1 MSSPS
6 DPARPPASGKSL
18 LRALAHLRTH
28 GRDALGALCSL
39 LLVTLG
45 SLVSPQLIRIAIDQG
60 IAQRNVRAILYATL
74 GLLGI
79 AAVRGLFNFLEG
91 YLAERASQGVAFD
104 LRELLFAKIQRLSFS
119 YYDQVQT
126 GQLLTRVTN
135 DVEQIRT
142 FAGSGVIQLV
152 NAALMLVG
160 TASLLFSMNWRL
172 TLVALTIV
180 PAILA
185 ILFVFVRKVGPLFGQ
200 IQQTLGQLNTV
211 LQEDLTGLKVVRAF
225 AREEHERARFS
236 TVNDALLNKN
246 LETVGTFAN
255 HFPFIF
261 LCSNVGTLL
270 VVWFGGWQI
279 FGGHLTIGALIAF
292 NTYLAFLLMP
302 LFMLGFLSAGISRA
316 GASAARVYEVLD
328 APVDVA
334 DAPNARAL
342 GPLEGAIA
350 FEDVH
355 FRYPGGEQPI
365 LKGVTFRVE
374 PGQTVALLGT
384 TGSGK
389 STLSSLV
396 PRFYD
401 PTQGRVLIDGQD
413 VREVTL
419 GSLRSQVG
427 VVLQDALLFSGTV
440 RENIAYG
447 RPDAPLAEVEAAAR
461 AAQAEEF
468 IRELPQGYETV
479 IGERGIGLSGG
490 QRQRLAIARALLV
503 QPRILILDE
512 STSAVDAGTEGLI
525 LEALD
530 RLLREGR
537 HTAFVIA
544 QRLSTVRAADGI
556 LVLDQGR
563 IAAQGTHEEL
573 LRTSELYNEILGS
586 QLTDAQVGQGSAA

>member
-1 MSSPS
+1 MGRALKPAQSP
-6 DPARPPASGKSL
+6 L
-18 LRALAHLRTH
+18 LRALSHLRTH
-28 GRDALGALCSL
+28 WRDSLGALLSL
-39 LLVTLG
+39 LLVTAA
-45 SLVSPQLIRIAIDQG
+45 SLVSPQLIQIAIDEG
-60 IAQRNVRAILYATL
+60 VARKNVHALLYATL
-74 GLLGI
+74 GLLGV
-79 AAVRGLFNFLEG
+79 AAVRGVFNFLEG

-119 YYDQVQT
+119 YFDQVET

-142 FAGSGVIQLV
+142 FAGAGVIQLF

-160 TASLLFSMNWRL
+160 TATLLVWMNWRL
-172 TLVALTIV
+172 ALVALAIV

-185 ILFVFVRKVGPLFGQ
+185 ILGMFIRKVRPKFGEV
-200 IQQTLGQLNTV
+200 QQTLGKLNSI

-225 AREEHERARFS
+225 AREGHERSRFEA
-236 TVNDALLNKN
+236 VNQALLAKI
-246 LETVGTFAN
+246 LETIRLFAG
-255 HFPFIF
+255 HFPFVF
-261 LCSNVGTLL
+261 LCANLGTLG
-270 VVWFGGWQI
+270 VIGFGGWQVM
-279 FGGHLTIGALIAF
+279 GGGLSVGALIAF

-302 LFMLGFLSAGISRA
+302 LFMIGFLSAGLSRA
-316 GASAARVYEVLD
+316 GASAKRVYEVLD

-334 DAPNARAL
+334 DAEGAQPL

-355 FRYPGGEQPI
+355 FRYPGSEQEI
-365 LKGVTFRVE
+365 LKGVSFRVE

-401 PTQGRVLIDGQD
+401 PTKGTVRVDGRDL
-413 VREVTL
+413 REVTL

-447 RPDAPLAEVEAAAR
+447 RPDAPLPEVEAAAR

-525 LEALD
+525 LAALD

-544 QRLSTVRAADGI
+544 QRLSTVRAADAI
-556 LVLDQGR
+556 LVLDQGK

-586 QLTDAQVGQGSAA
+586 QLKDAQVAA